1 MRRTRRKKRESEE
14 AASQHPSNMG
24 CSSPQSANSS
34 SRVLQ
39 RTVLAFFLLVLGAA
53 GVQTLWAHL
62 RILFY
67 PYEAN
72 FGEGGLLYDAVVL
85 ARGGTIYAPVELGG
99 WFSPY
104 PPLYAWL
111 VSFWPTPTFFFP
123 RLISQVSHLACGIV
137 LLVVLRKLGLNLV
150 SAVCAALLYYANPFT
165 RTFAAMGRVDMLGRF
180 LEGLSVALGI
190 CVLNHR
196 RSVWGAAI
204 FSVLAMATKQTMFA
218 GIVNLFG
225 YWFGQDLARAKALL
239 KIFLAG
245 TIFCYIIIII
255 SFGGNF
261 VTNVFFDVRR
271 SLSFQMWWPWI
282 VGFLLCNTPVLCL
295 AGYALLRR
303 GCRPAFQF
311 GVWATVA
318 GVPSVLLAAQDG
330 ADVNYFFDVTW
341 GLCALAAVGVH
352 ALTSSAR
359 ALPQAFL
366 FGVTLA
372 AAGVDWSVPARY
384 PTPQQV
390 RQAQEVE
397 QILVSLRKPVLS
409 EFIGFGLKAGSDPAA
424 IPYLDK
430 KLEESG
436 RRTPERVIGYL
447 KEKRLGAVLVTSQA
461 RGRWPLSLLQALETY
476 YEQQY
481 VFPAMFAAEGE
492 PDFAIFTPKPSK

>member
-1 MRRTRRKKRESEE
+1 MGRRRGKKRGSEK
-14 AASQHPSNMG
+14 APSLPPSDMAG
-24 CSSPQSANSS
+24 DVSGFARSSFILLRRGA
-34 SRVLQ
+34 
-39 RTVLAFFLLVLGAA
+39 LAFFLFVLVAA
-53 GVQTLWAHL
+53 GAQTFWSHL
-62 RILFY
+62 RILHY

-72 FGEGGLLYDAVVL
+72 FGEGGLLYDAIVL

-111 VSFWPTPTFFFP
+111 VSFWPTTTFLFP
-123 RLISQVSHLACGIV
+123 RLVSQISHLGSGII
-137 LLVVLRKLGLNLV
+137 LLVVLRKLGLNWASCV
-150 SAVCAALLYYANPFT
+150 SAALLYYANPFT

-180 LEGLSVALGI
+180 LEGLSVALGV
-190 CVLNHR
+190 CLVNR
-196 RSVWGAAI
+196 RSSVWSAAI

-218 GIVNLFG
+218 GIATLVG
-225 YWFGQDLARAKALL
+225 YWFWQDRLTAIRLL
-239 KIFLAG
+239 KLWLTG
-245 TIFCYIIIII
+245 TIVCYIFITVA
-255 SFGGNF
+255 FGGSF
-261 VTNVFFDVRR
+261 VANVFFDVRR

-282 VGFLLCNTPVLCL
+282 VGFLICNIPVLCF
-295 AGYALLRR
+295 AGYILARRECSRAL
-303 GCRPAFQF
+303 GF

-318 GVPSVLLAAQDG
+318 GLPSVLLAAQDG

-352 ALTSSAR
+352 ALTTSAR
-359 ALPQAFL
+359 GLSAAFV
-366 FGVTLA
+366 FAVSLA
-372 AAGVDWSVPARY
+372 AAGLDWSIPARY

-390 RQAQEVE
+390 KQAQEIE
-397 QILVSLRKPVLS
+397 QILVSLGKPVLS

-424 IPYLDK
+424 IPYIDK

-461 RGRWPLSLLQALETY
+461 GGRWPVSLLQALETY